1 MPHADLLINGATV
14 VTMNPDRGVIPDAGV
29 AVTDDRIVAAGPRKE
44 LSKYDAARVIEA
56 EGKALLP
63 GFVNAHC
70 HCTHNLMR
78 GGPCDDRVL
87 YDWLVNGLNPAMKA
101 YGPGDPRVAAELY
114 CVESIRAG
122 ITTTVDSEDYSRH
135 DHICDEAMDVY
146 KRMGIR
152 IIYGDSFFDLIPD
165 EWVPYIEACEAKEPE
180 INHDHEILERTDEA
194 LARIQSRI
202 DRYHGA
208 AGGRIQVW
216 PEPCIACMTT
226 REGLVG
232 VKELARRN
240 GTGIHLHASQSSFDK
255 YQNGMSSVEY
265 LETCGF
271 WGPEVLA
278 AHMVQIEPND
288 LRIMKRYDVKVAHNA
303 VSNQFVADG
312 IAPVMEYATAGL
324 TVGIGTDDCNA
335 NQSACML
342 SDMKVAAL
350 AQKVRYLSSAAMTAE
365 KVLEMATIDGAHAVG
380 LADEVGSVEVGKK
393 ADLILV
399 DLRTPQTTPCHN
411 VPSALVY
418 HSYGHEVT
426 TTIVDGQVLMDD
438 RALTSM
444 TTEEEA
450 DLLARAQDASTAVLE
465 RAGMQ
470 KLRDREWTTVP

>member
-1 MPHADLLINGATV
+1 MPRADLVIKGATV
-14 VTMNPDRGVIPDAGV
+14 VTMDRDRGVIPDAGI
-29 AVTDDRIVAAGPRKE
+29 AVTDDRIVAVGSRAE
-44 LSKYDAARVIEA
+44 LDKYDSAREIEA
-56 EGKALLP
+56 SGQALLP

-101 YGPGDPRVAAELY
+101 YQPGDPRVAAELY

-122 ITTTVDSEDYSRH
+122 ITTTVDNEDYSRH
-135 DHICDEAMDVY
+135 DHICDEAMAVY
-146 KRMGIR
+146 QDMGIR
-152 IIYGDSFFDLIPD
+152 IIYGDSFFDLIPE

-180 INHDHEILERTDEA
+180 INHDHDILEKTGEA
-194 LARIQSRI
+194 LARIQGRI
-202 DRYHGA
+202 DRYHGS
-208 AGGRIQVW
+208 GDGRIQVW

-232 VKELARRN
+232 VKDLARKN
-240 GTGIHLHASQSSFDK
+240 GTRITLHASQSNFDK
-255 YQNGMSSVEY
+255 FQNGMSSVEY

-278 AHMVQIEPND
+278 AHMVQVEPND

-303 VSNQFVADG
+303 VSNLFVADG

-365 KVLEMATIDGAHAVG
+365 KVLEMATIDGARAVG
-380 LADEVGSVEVGKK
+380 MDEDIGSVEVGKK
-393 ADLILV
+393 ADVILV
-399 DLRTPQTTPCHN
+399 DLLTPQTTPCHN

-418 HSYGHEVT
+418 HSYGHEVAT
-426 TTIVDGQVLMDD
+426 VLVDGQVLMEDHQ
-438 RALTSM
+438 LTRM
-444 TTEEEA
+444 TSDEEA
-450 DLLARAQDASTAVLE
+450 GLLRRAQDASHAVLE

-470 KLRDREWTTVP
+470 KLRDREWRSVP